1 MGGVY
6 REKDLGGI
14 VVQLACRLKPV
25 SGLFVLQLASKWC
38 SVEARFCLCGL
49 GCSSEFHPMQLN
61 TVSASGFYIYILHIS
76 FKGFRRFYCP
86 SSLHPAG
93 LNGKAGLIAATLAA
107 IVQHLAGI
115 ATEAWHWHC
124 CRYPCEVSRLSAR
137 HSGLCSGL

>member
-61 TVSASGFYIYILHIS
+61 TVSASGFYIYITY
-76 FKGFRRFYCP
+76 FF
-86 SSLHPAG
+86 
-93 LNGKAGLIAATLAA
+93 
-107 IVQHLAGI
+107 
-115 ATEAWHWHC
+115 
-124 CRYPCEVSRLSAR
+124 
-137 HSGLCSGL
+137 